1 MKCKLIMEVNEPAL
15 VAAAASVVA
24 AFDLFPR
31 HSLQLHHLDPED
43 PTVYRKNILYNLI
56 IFTFRQL
63 QDGKLF
69 SFNNFFYRG
78 IRFKRSSSTN
88 ISDRRL
94 SDSAIVLFPAT
105 YGLTVVGCVIV
116 LGTAIVCVSNVVP
129 WIGI

>member
-1 MKCKLIMEVNEPAL
+1 MEVNEPAL

-43 PTVYRKNILYNLI
+43 PISKEYIVQFGYIYMSTIIAGRKI
-56 IFTFRQL
+56 IFIQQF
-63 QDGKLF
+63 F
-69 SFNNFFYRG
+69 FNRG
-78 IRFKRSSSTN
+78 IGFKRSSSTN

-94 SDSAIVLFPAT
+94 SDSAVVLFLAT
-105 YGLTVVGCVIV
+105 YGLAVVSRVIV
-116 LGTAIVCVSNVVP
+116 LGTAIVCVNVIP